1 MSWSWH
7 VCWDDVVKC
16 NLLENSWDYFKR
28 ELVDGR
34 VLDGRAHRQLD
45 HVLQTHKKNSDETR
59 SRKIT
64 RKSEERNICRDS
76 PGRTIELYSRA
87 TGNYSY
93 SAWLVQS
100 RHEMAPLI
108 LSLRLK
114 SLTSN
119 YSQSLTLLLS
129 VTVTAT
135 VSSNDDKQRTNELWL
150 ILKVLWSWA
159 QRNCNDTPSNKLAA
173 AAWVVTSNDRK
184 EIDVYRDNLSR
195 HRLTL
200 VTSNFSCSGTRK
212 DRHHIKNATSKTFQG
227 CCGKPAPSALDVI
240 TLKFE
245 VLKLWNLN
253 PYLLK
258 GTGTEERTNESA

>member
-1 MSWSWH
+1 MLKKSQISWVGWLLSSSGATATMICSWTDALSVSKFWKHTRLTTWKSWSWH

-64 RKSEERNICRDS
+64 RKSEERNICSDS
-76 PGRTIELYSRA
+76 LGRSIELYSRA

-119 YSQSLTLLLS
+119 YSDFQSLTLLLS
-129 VTVTAT
+129 VTARVT
-135 VSSNDDKQRTNELWL
+135 SNDDKTTN
-150 ILKVLWSWA
+150 
-159 QRNCNDTPSNKLAA
+159 N
-173 AAWVVTSNDRK
+173 
-184 EIDVYRDNLSR
+184 
-195 HRLTL
+195 
-200 VTSNFSCSGTRK
+200 
-212 DRHHIKNATSKTFQG
+212 
-227 CCGKPAPSALDVI
+227 
-240 TLKFE
+240 
-245 VLKLWNLN
+245 
-253 PYLLK
+253 
-258 GTGTEERTNESA
+258 ERTNGGRWYSKYFEVEHKEIVTTLLQTNSLQLPGLLLATTEKKLTFIATTYHGTASHWWQAIFHALELGKTDIT